1 MPNKKYILSIDPGNV
16 ASGWTLIDGD
26 DLRPLYIGKQENELA
41 YAAMVD
47 AYLELM
53 ERHSHQIDLYVGIEM
68 IASYGMPVGKEV
80 FDTCLWIGRF
90 LERIYAWNRYSIINR
105 TPVMPELIYRKDE
118 KLTIC
123 NSPRAN
129 DATIRQALVDRF
141 APGESNYGKGTKKA
155 PGWFYGFRADIWQ
168 AYAVAVT
175 YHDMYLRG

>member
-68 IASYGMPVGKEV
+68 IASYGMPVGAEV
-80 FDTCLWIGRF
+80 FDTCVWIGELKERLRNWSARKETRF
-90 LERIYAWNRYSIINR
+90 
-105 TPVMPELIYRKDE
+105 IYRKSE
-118 KLTIC
+118 KIVLC
-123 NSPRAN
+123 HSPRAN
-129 DATIRQALVDRF
+129 DATIKQALVDRF
-141 APGESNYGKGTKKA
+141 ARGLPNYGKGTKKA

-168 AYAVAVT
+168 AYAVGVT
-175 YHDMYLRG
+175 YADLLLEGRLNE